1 MLFYLYIVFRS
12 SENRIEYFLME
23 NSPGQA
29 MRIGVSAADESPHAG
44 GLLAVLARAPGK
56 FLVTRVNDLEGLAA
70 RLNSDEFDLLVADLE
85 FPGLREFLG
94 TTEDELPL
102 LLLVEME
109 AEAEALSWLEAGCIA
124 DYAVFGEGLW
134 QRLPILLRKVL
145 VCHRVREQ
153 AGARNQAQILQE
165 AVYQIAEAADQ
176 ADSLDG
182 LLPEIHRIIG
192 RVMPAD
198 NFYIALYDPEQQ
210 TLSFPYFVDEQE
222 QLTEAVLP
230 VGQGLTEY
238 VLRSGRSLL
247 CAQES
252 QESMALIGVVDAV
265 GPSSC
270 IWLGTPLLVGGVPI
284 GVMVVQHYHDRHA
297 YGEAEQRMLEFVSSQ
312 VAMVIHRKRI
322 YEALRASEESFRGVF
337 ENATVGLARTTP
349 AGQILLANRAMVR
362 MLGFES
368 LESLKKRNLWQAGFA
383 PGYSRDDFMELMD
396 RDGEVHGLETGWLKA
411 DGSIIHVRES
421 AWVVRNEKGETLF
434 YESVVEDVSDR
445 KRAEAAVLEKI
456 QALQSLAEIDRQILA
471 AEDAQAILDL
481 VCNHAARLARA
492 PKSVIVSMDK
502 ETHHFVT
509 AMHGFAD
516 AGHLFDDFSTA
527 VEAGLLERWK
537 SYVLDEMPTSHGFM
551 PGVIEQESLRALV
564 MQPFQVSTK
573 SLGALL
579 VFDTVP
585 RHWTQDEVHLVHLLA
600 GQAAL
605 ALEKNR
611 LLNEARQRANE
622 FSNLYQVAVEIMSRR
637 DVDAVLRLI
646 VDKAAGFYRVSNAFI
661 YLYYAEQQEVV
672 LSVVSDLGLPLG
684 TALKI
689 GQGMAGQV
697 AATLQPKVV
706 EDYSQWGDRAS
717 VYDDRNIRAVLEVPM
732 LYGGS
737 LIGVLGIESVDP
749 ARRFNEDDQR
759 SLSLLAEQATSA
771 IVNAR
776 LFAEIGGRNRELDR
790 LSRASS
796 MLLVSVSSDISTLCR
811 SIANLLTSEFNNS
824 HCAIWLVKE
833 DGLTLERAGVAG
845 PYVEVIHPALL
856 TVEGPGIIAKSIR
869 TRASILVDDVHLY
882 PDYIAGWESASS
894 ELVVPLRS
902 GERVLGAIDLQNHV
916 LSAYTRDD
924 VRLIELIASQAALMV
939 EHVRLYRQTDERLH
953 QLMVLSN
960 IDAAIASSL
969 DLQVT
974 LNILVSQISMH
985 LETDAVDVMLFNP
998 HLKMLEYAAGRGFR
1012 GSAIRRVPLLLG
1024 EEQAGL
1030 AALERV
1036 VVTEYDLFSPQ
1047 VPIRHPERI
1056 AGEDFIS
1063 MYAVPLV
1070 AKGQVKG
1077 VMELFYRRLV
1087 EPSPGWVHFLE
1098 ILARQ
1103 AAVAV
1108 EDASLFN
1115 DMQRSFTE
1123 LAVAYDAAIEGWA
1136 RVLQMRHHEPD
1147 ELAQELASLTL
1158 DMAHRM
1164 HLPEAEMSHIYRGVL
1179 LHDIGKLDI
1188 PDAILLKAGPLSEEE
1203 WELVHRHPVY
1213 ASGFLSSISYLKSA
1227 INIPFCHHER
1237 WDGQGYPRGLQGGDI
1252 PLEARIFAVVKV
1264 WTILQYERPFRAAH
1278 SREYASAYLRE
1289 QSGREFD
1296 PQVVEVFLEMLAEQE
1311 RP

>member
-1 MLFYLYIVFRS
+1 MDH
-12 SENRIEYFLME
+12 
-23 NSPGQA
+23 SPEQV
-29 MRIGVSAADESPHAG
+29 MRIGVVMADEAPHAG
-44 GLLAVLARAPGK
+44 GLLAVLNRDPGK
-56 FLVTRVNDLEGLAA
+56 ILVTRVTDLEGLSA
-70 RLNSDEFDLLVADLE
+70 RPGSVEFDLLVADLAY
-85 FPGLREFLG
+85 PGLRAFLE
-94 TTEDELPL
+94 TADPALPV
-102 LLLVEME
+102 LLLVEGE
-109 AEAEALSWLEAGCIA
+109 SEAEALSWLEAGRIA
-124 DYAVFGEGLW
+124 EYALFGAGLLP
-134 QRLPILLRKVL
+134 RLPILMRKIL
-145 VCHRVREQ
+145 ACHRAQAQ
-153 AGARNQAQILQE
+153 AGARNQAQVLQE
-165 AVYQIAEAADQ
+165 AVYQIAEAAEQ

-182 LLPEIHRIIG
+182 ILPEIHRIIG

-198 NFYIALYDPEQQ
+198 NFYIALYDPERQ
-210 TLSFPYFVDEQE
+210 TLSFPYFVDEQDH
-222 QLTEAVLP
+222 LTETVVP
-230 VGQGLTEY
+230 VGNGLTEY

-252 QESMALIGVVDAV
+252 QESMALKGVVDAV
-265 GPSSC
+265 GPSSS
-270 IWLGTPLLVGGVPI
+270 IWLGTPLLVGGIPI

-349 AGQILLANRAMVR
+349 DGQILLANQAMVR

-368 LESLKKRNLWQAGFA
+368 LEALKRRNLQQGGFA
-383 PGYSRDDFMELMD
+383 PGYSRADFMERMK
-396 RDGEVHGLETGWLKA
+396 RDGEVYGLETGWLKA
-411 DGSIIHVRES
+411 DGATIYVRES
-421 AWVVRNEKGETLF
+421 AWAARDEKGEVQF
-434 YESVVEDVSDR
+434 YESVVEDVTDR

-456 QALQSLAEIDRQILA
+456 QALQSLADIDREILA
-471 AEDAQAILDL
+471 AEDAQAILEL
-481 VCNHAARLARA
+481 VCGHAARLARA
-492 PKSVIVSMDK
+492 PKAVIVAMER
-502 ETHHFVT
+502 ETRHFVT
-509 AMHGFAD
+509 ATHGFDD
-516 AGHLFDDFSTA
+516 AEHLFDGFSAA
-527 VEAGLLERWK
+527 VEEGLLEHWNA
-537 SYVLDEMPTSHGFM
+537 YVFDEMPTSHGFM
-551 PGVIEQESLRALV
+551 SGTVRQENLCALV

-573 SLGALL
+573 SVGALI

-585 RHWTQDEVHLVHLLA
+585 RHWTQDEVQLVRLLA

-605 ALEKNR
+605 VLEKNR
-611 LLNEARQRANE
+611 LLSEARQRANE

-637 DVDAVLRLI
+637 GVDAVLELI
-646 VDKAAGFYRVSNAFI
+646 VNKAADFYCVSNAFI
-661 YLYYAEQQEVV
+661 YLYYADRQEVV
-672 LSVVSDLGLPLG
+672 LSVVSGMDLPLG
-684 TALKI
+684 TTLKM
-689 GQGMAGQV
+689 GEGMAGRV
-697 AATLQPKVV
+697 AATLQPLVV
-706 EDYSQWGDRAS
+706 ENYSQWGNRAL
-717 VYDDRNIRAVLEVPM
+717 VYDVRTIRAVLEVPM

-737 LIGVLGIESVDP
+737 LIGVLGIETVDP
-749 ARRFNEDDQR
+749 ARRFNENDQR

-856 TVEGPGIIAKSIR
+856 TVEGPGIIAKGIR
-869 TRASILVDDVHLY
+869 TKESILVNDVHAVE
-882 PDYIAGWESASS
+882 DYIAGWESASS

-902 GERVLGAIDLQNHV
+902 GERVLGAIDLQNHA
-916 LSAYTRDD
+916 LSAYTLDD

-939 EHVRLYRQTDERLH
+939 EHVRLYQQTDERLR

-985 LETDAVDVMLFNP
+985 LQTDAVDVMLFNP
-998 HLKMLEYAAGRGFR
+998 HLQMLEYAAGRGFR
-1012 GSAIRRVPLLLG
+1012 GNGIRRVPLLLG
-1024 EEQAGL
+1024 EDQAGL
-1030 AALERV
+1030 AALERTV
-1036 VVTEYDLFSPQ
+1036 VIEYDLFSPQ
-1047 VPIRHPERI
+1047 TPIRHPERI
-1056 AGEDFIS
+1056 AGEDFVS

-1077 VMELFYRRLV
+1077 VMELFYRHLV
-1087 EPSPGWVHFLE
+1087 EPSPGWAHFLE

-1147 ELAQELASLTL
+1147 ELAQRLATLTL

-1164 HLPEAEMSHIYRGVL
+1164 GLPEAEMSHIYRGVL

-1188 PDAILLKAGPLSEEE
+1188 PDSILLKAGPLSADE
-1203 WELVHRHPVY
+1203 WEVVHGHPAY
-1213 ASGFLSSISYLKSA
+1213 AYDFLSSISYLQA
-1227 INIPFCHHER
+1227 AVDIPFCHHER
-1237 WDGQGYPRGLQGGDI
+1237 WDGKGYPRGVQGADI

-1264 WTILQYERPFRAAH
+1264 WTVLQYERPFRAAY
-1278 SREYASAYLRE
+1278 SREYATAYVRE
-1289 QSGREFD
+1289 QAGTEFD
-1296 PQVVEVFLEMLAEQE
+1296 PQVVQVFLSMLTEQDLQ
-1311 RP
+1311 